1 MKLLKFDLQL
11 FSEEKTE
18 KATPKKRR
26 EAREKGQ
33 VVFSKD
39 LGSSFSLL
47 MVFLFLNFY
56 KSIIIKMVADFLYL
70 ISDKIGTNIDSI
82 FEFKS
87 LNYLM
92 NETILLGARIIL
104 PIVAVAM
111 VTGVLFAY
119 FQVGFLFLLYFG
131 IYL

>member
-1 MKLLKFDLQL
+1 LQL

-39 LGSSFSLL
+39 LGASFSLL

-56 KSIIIKMVADFLYL
+56 KSIIIKLVSDFLYL
-70 ISDKIGTNIDSI
+70 ISDKIGTNID
-82 FEFKS
+82 
-87 LNYLM
+87 
-92 NETILLGARIIL
+92 
-104 PIVAVAM
+104 
-111 VTGVLFAY
+111 
-119 FQVGFLFLLYFG
+119 
-131 IYL
+131 